1 MGSYESYIPDGN
13 LSGEALRR
21 ILDEKVLPFVQK
33 PARYAGGE
41 PGAAG
46 GRFEEAK
53 ASILLAFP
61 DAYEVGMSFLG
72 FKILYDI
79 VNSHEGWRAERA
91 YSPWKDMERAM
102 KAAGAPL
109 YGLESFTAASRFDA
123 LGITLQYE
131 LSYTNVLQILEMSGI
146 ALKAED
152 RLESDPIVI
161 AGGTC
166 VQNPEPLAVFLD
178 CFFLGDGEEAIS
190 EIMSVLER
198 RRGGQLD
205 KSAALKQLSGIAGM
219 YVPSIHDPSR
229 HTIRRRVLA
238 DLESFPASFSYDIV
252 PMMECIHDRA
262 AVELMRG
269 CDRGC
274 RFCQAGYATR
284 PVRERSVGS
293 LAEAALKRTN
303 AGGYDELS
311 LLSLSTADYS
321 GIERLVDE
329 ITPTLSDRKVAVSL
343 PSLRIDAFSIELARK
358 VGEHRR
364 TGLTFAPEAGTQRM
378 RDIINKGVS
387 EQDLLDAA
395 RAAFEAGWDLI
406 KLYFMI
412 GLPFEAQEDVDGI
425 AELTLKVLEIGR
437 QVALAQGR
445 KPRARVNVSV
455 GTLVPK
461 PNTPFQ
467 WFGQERQET
476 TEAKKAR
483 LRSMLKRKDIALS
496 FPDSF
501 SSRLEAVLCRGGRN
515 MADVILGAYM
525 LGARFDGWG
534 ECIMPGFWFKAFEE
548 AGMDLDTEAS
558 RSFTPGERLPWSH
571 MSVGV
576 DESFLIEEHERARR
590 AELTPDC
597 RIEGCSMCG
606 ACSDG
611 ITNLLRGAGI

>member
-1 MGSYESYIPDGN
+1 MDSLERYMPDGKM
-13 LSGEALRR
+13 SGEGLRR
-21 ILDEKVLPFVQK
+21 LLDERVLPFVQK

-41 PGAAG
+41 PGTVRG
-46 GRFEEAK
+46 SFDEAR

-79 VNSHEGWRAERA
+79 VNSREGWRAERA

-102 KAAGAPL
+102 MAAGVPL

-123 LGITLQYE
+123 IGITLQYE
-131 LSYTNVLQILEMSGI
+131 LSYTNVLQILEMSGLS
-146 ALKAED
+146 LKSAD
-152 RLESDPIVI
+152 RGETDPIII

-166 VQNPEPLAVFLD
+166 VLNPEPLAPFLD

-198 RRGGQLD
+198 RHGGELD
-205 KSAALKQLSGIAGM
+205 KASALKALSEIQGM
-219 YVPSIHDPSR
+219 YVPSLHDPSR
-229 HTIRRRVLA
+229 DLIRRRVLR
-238 DLESFPASFSYDIV
+238 DLESFSASFTHEIV

-262 AVELMRG
+262 AVEVMRG

-293 LAEAALKRTN
+293 LAKSALERT
-303 AGGYDELS
+303 ASGGYDEVS

-329 ITPTLSDRKVAVSL
+329 ITPTLSNRKVAVSL
-343 PSLRIDAFSIELARK
+343 PSLRIDAFSIGLARK

-387 EQDLLDAA
+387 EQDLLTAA

-425 AELTLKVLEIGR
+425 AELTQKVLEVGR
-437 QVALAQGR
+437 QVAAEAGR
-445 KPRARVNVSV
+445 KPRVRVNVSV

-461 PNTPFQ
+461 PHTPFQ
-467 WFGQERQET
+467 WLGQERQET

-483 LRSMLKRKDIALS
+483 LRSLLKRKDVALS

-501 SSRLEAVLCRGGRN
+501 SSRLEAALCRGDRSMGE
-515 MADVILGAYM
+515 VILRAYR

-548 AGMDLDTEAS
+548 SGMDLDIEAS
-558 RSFTPGERLPWSH
+558 RSFIPGERLPWSH
-571 MSVGV
+571 MSAGV
-576 DESFLIEEHERARR
+576 DESFLIEEYERARR

-597 RIEGCSMCG
+597 RTDGCSMCG

-611 ITNLLRGAGI
+611 IANLLRGCSI